1 MSFAPLGC
9 LTPLPLVVGHP
20 LRGLAL
26 RPFLRELAPVELDEV
41 PLEPSEEEHDD
52 PDACERAEEGQH
64 GTHGRD
70 VHGYRRR
77 G

>member
-1 MSFAPLGC
+1 MSFAPLGRE
-9 LTPLPLVVGHP
+9 TPLPLVVGYA
-20 LRGLAL
+20 LRRLAL
-26 RPFLRELAPVELDEV
+26 RPLLCELAPVELDEV

-52 PDACERAEEGQH
+52 PDAGERAEEGQH